1 MQTRSLTDTD
11 VIRMPFPSE
20 PTARRRLFLD
30 SLELMLEL
38 YRNEG
43 MTDLE
48 LRDALKCRVVTFNEA
63 QEDAA

>member
-1 MQTRSLTDTD
+1 MSALAEKLRF
-11 VIRMPFPSE
+11 PFPQE
-20 PTARRRLFLD
+20 PMARRRLFLD
-30 SLELMLEL
+30 SLDLMLEL

-48 LRDALKCRVVTFNEA
+48 LRDGLRCKVVSLNEA